1 MRVNYDLTK
10 NFVHYLQTFK
20 LIKMTEKFT
29 DLLPPDTLDN
39 GI

>member
-1 MRVNYDLTK
+1 MMVNYDLTK
-10 NFVHYLQTFK
+10 NFIHYSQTFK
-20 LIKMTEKFT
+20 FIKTMEKST